1 MIDNIPRKWEIPT
14 MKIQTVD
21 SKKRLVLSGAQ
32 PGEAYAV
39 RQTSSGHYELAKVIP
54 ARKPKPTPKEL
65 DTLLDSSALTPKTT
79 WEDLRSL
86 TREP

>member
-1 MIDNIPRKWEIPT
+1 

-39 RQTSSGHYELAKVIP
+39 RQTSSGHYELAKVVP
-54 ARKPKPTPKEL
+54 ARKPKPTAKEL
-65 DTLLDSSALTPKTT
+65 DALLDSSALTPKMN
-79 WEDLRSL
+79 WEELRSL

>member
-1 MIDNIPRKWEIPT
+1 

-21 SKKRLVLSGAQ
+21 SKRRLILTGAQ

-39 RQTSSGHYELAKVIP
+39 RQTTNGHYELAKVMP
-54 ARKPKPTPKEL
+54 AQKPKPSPEEF
-65 DTLLDSSALTPKTT
+65 DALLMSAALTPKMS
-79 WEDLRSL
+79 WEALRSL

>member
-1 MIDNIPRKWEIPT
+1 

-21 SKKRLVLSGAQ
+21 SKKRLVLSGAK

-39 RQTSSGHYELAKVIP
+39 RQTSSGHYELAKVVP
-54 ARKPKPTPKEL
+54 TQKPKPTPEELDAMLDAAPLEPKMSWKEL
-65 DTLLDSSALTPKTT
+65 RT
-79 WEDLRSL
+79 L

>member
-1 MIDNIPRKWEIPT
+1 MVDKTPRKWDFPT

-21 SKKRLVLSGAQ
+21 SKKRLVLSGSQ

-39 RQTSSGHYELAKVIP
+39 RQTSNGHYELAKVVP

-65 DTLLDSSALTPKTT
+65 DSLLESSALTPKMN
-79 WEDLRSL
+79 WEELRSL